1 MKMTAELGATTA
13 AQTATAPSG
22 TAPRRI
28 PRRLWVMAAILTAF
42 WVFELSIYST
52 EMAMFPRF
60 ISRMLVYLLL
70 LLVFLGWWLSYRHL
84 LWRDRI
90 LGLVLLFGGAAV
102 AFTLAE
108 PSARAVIV
116 MAGFQ
121 RLFTA
126 WTLWL
131 LLTTNRS
138 LVLQRVGLCA
148 TTILVLGY
156 FTLVRFDGLDGA
168 QRGQLTWRWSPT
180 PEQVFLTTT

>member
-1 MKMTAELGATTA
+1 MTAELGAKPA
-13 AQTATAPSG
+13 LQAATAPSG

-28 PRRLWVMAAILTAF
+28 PRRLWVMAAILAAF

-60 ISRMLVYLLL
+60 ISRMLVYLVL
-70 LLVFLGWWLSYRHL
+70 LLVFLGWWLSNRHL
-84 LWRDRI
+84 LWRDRL

-108 PSARAVIV
+108 PSSRAVIV
-116 MAGFQ
+116 MAGFP

-126 WTLWL
+126 WTVWL

-138 LVLQRVGLCA
+138 LALQRSGLCA
-148 TTILVLGY
+148 CTVLG
-156 FTLVRFDGLDGA
+156 LG
-168 QRGQLTWRWSPT
+168 
-180 PEQVFLTTT
+180 